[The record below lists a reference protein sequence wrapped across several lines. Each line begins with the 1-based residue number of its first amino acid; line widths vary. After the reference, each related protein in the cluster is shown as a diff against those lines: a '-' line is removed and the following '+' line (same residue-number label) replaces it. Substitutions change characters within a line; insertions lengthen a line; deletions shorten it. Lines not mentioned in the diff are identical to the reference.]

1 MPATRAPLLVY
12 DGDCAFC
19 TSAARWAAQ
28 GWTGDATAV
37 PWQVLGDDGLA
48 ARGLTAEQARSAA
61 WWVGD
66 DGTVSR
72 GHRAIGEALAA
83 GVGWRH
89 LAGVA
94 VLHPP
99 VGWVARAVY
108 PLVVRFRHRLP
119 GATAACRVEAPA
131 GRPR

>member
-1 MPATRAPLLVY
+1 VASARAPLLVY

-19 TSAARWAAQ
+19 TSAARWAER
-28 GWTGDATAV
+28 GWRGAATAV
-37 PWQVLGDDGLA
+37 SWQVLGDDGLA
-48 ARGLTAEQARSAA
+48 ARGLTAGQARAAA
-61 WWVGD
+61 WWVGG

-83 GVGWRH
+83 GRGWRH
-89 LAGVA
+89 AAGVA

-99 VGWVARAVY
+99 VGWVASAAY

-119 GATAACRVEAPA
+119 GATATCRVEAPT